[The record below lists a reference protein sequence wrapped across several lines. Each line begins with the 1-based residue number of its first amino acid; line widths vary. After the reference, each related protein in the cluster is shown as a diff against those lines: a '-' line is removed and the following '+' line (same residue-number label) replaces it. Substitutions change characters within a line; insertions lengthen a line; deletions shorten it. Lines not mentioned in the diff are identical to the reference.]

1 MQRSSQRWW
10 MEKLKTAIRIKLIK
24 KKEKEK
30 ERWVN
35 TIIGSSSAYKVQL
48 EEGLHDWR
56 FRNSWFLD
64 QFTLIEDRR
73 HDYKTRILHK
83 FNSTGCKP
91 GPKIFDQGHPS
102 SPEKSNFKIIKEG
115 SVFFMHLAI
124 SNELSIMFMSFLI
137 WLAHA
142 PKHIERSR
150 SLVAENQMVSR
161 ARKEEGFHAALN
173 NVSTVYV
180 LPDGKK
186 KERFN
191 SA

>member
-35 TIIGSSSAYKVQL
+35 TIIGSSKAYKVQL

-91 GPKIFDQGHPS
+91 GPEIFDQGHPS

-115 SVFFMHLAI
+115 SVYFDAFG
-124 SNELSIMFMSFLI
+124 
-137 WLAHA
+137 
-142 PKHIERSR
+142 HIKWA
-150 SLVAENQMVSR
+150 VD
-161 ARKEEGFHAALN
+161 H
-173 NVSTVYV
+173 VYV
-180 LPDGKK
+180 FSDLIGSRTKAHRAQSFSCGWKSNGVSSEKGGGFSRGLKQRIDRKCSSWPQ
-186 KERFN
+186 KERKV
-191 SA
+191 

>member
-35 TIIGSSSAYKVQL
+35 TISDSSNAYKVQL
-48 EEGLHDWR
+48 EEGIHDWR
-56 FRNSWFLD
+56 FRNSWVLD

-91 GPKIFDQGHPS
+91 GPEIFDQGHPS
-102 SPEKSNFKIIKEG
+102 SPEKSNFEIIKEG
-115 SVFFMHLAI
+115 SVYFDAFG
-124 SNELSIMFMSFLI
+124 
-137 WLAHA
+137 
-142 PKHIERSR
+142 HIKWA
-150 SLVAENQMVSR
+150 VD
-161 ARKEEGFHAALN
+161 H
-173 NVSTVYV
+173 VYV
-180 LPDGKK
+180 FSDLIGSRTKAHRAQSFSCGWKSNGVSSEKGGGFSRGLKQRIDRICSSWRQ
-186 KERFN
+186 KERKV
-191 SA
+191 